1 MGLSASQAKLLSIT
15 ARLSD
20 NELRTQTITSA
31 KMSLSSQTSAAS
43 KAYIN
48 ALNETELIYS
58 TYDING
64 NKTYVDLTGA
74 QLSTYAPLK
83 NQYGLIN
90 NEGQI
95 LVSELDAE
103 NYKNSANIVEFLE
116 KYGFENAFTETITTI
131 DKEGYLEASEEY
143 EKELEEWEAKEP
155 DPTDPIYEIPG
166 SSTTD
171 YDLYDSFLWATA
183 ACYAGA
189 IGALR
194 GYMAEVEGTEFP
206 DETIYDSK
214 GNKVVE
220 IYLDHKQGS
229 TYHYYGKIYDDGL
242 GNGNVPP
249 PEDTE
254 HHFDCYTHVFSHLL
268 NAGDY
273 TTSHGESIT
282 IIDGVVHP
290 EFGVSD
296 SYTHWWKQDSQR
308 FPELDTNNRY
318 ERSQE
323 LAAILSEDAETVLY
337 ACGETGADIT
347 PESSDAEKL
356 LSDYYI
362 DENGEKKLKTLQ
374 QKIVDLNY
382 LSTEGNLG
390 YPEGY
395 PNAVSYRQLYD
406 AILHFVNHD
415 LKKVLQNS
423 GTEFDQEAYDKDYEE
438 WLSQRPTAPSE
449 GDYTYTETIVNID
462 QESEEG
468 QWYINLWHRMN
479 GASIYKTTIDGFDN
493 GIHDEENDGV
503 IEGDNITSPGN
514 GLTEDG
520 KPLWDILEDGLMNS
534 SDWLK
539 YALETGTITLERVNY
554 SNPTEMNT
562 GLKHYE
568 WSSIIYTNAL
578 DISEQTNE
586 EAIAKAEAI
595 YESTTKDI
603 EAKDKQYDNMLKL
616 LDTEHNALQTEYDSV
631 KSIISKNLE
640 RTLKIYSA

>member
-20 NELRTQTITSA
+20 NELRSQTITSA

-43 KAYIN
+43 KEYIN
-48 ALNETELIYS
+48 ALNATELIYS
-58 TYDING
+58 TYDLNG
-64 NKTYVDLTGA
+64 NKTYVPLTGA

-103 NYKNSANIVEFLE
+103 NYKNSANIAEFLE
-116 KYGFENAFTETITTI
+116 KYGFENVFRLDETTIINEDSYQSAMDDYELQYDNWLKKEPQPEDYGEWTTQIIHNSPKPNPNDFLIPDPDWVPPVVEPDEGDEEVETWSLYEAFMEGTAGGCFTCSSNPNSTEYNLMRHYLHVLAHMSVDGIRGIGTYGDHWWDEPDGGVNGTSGDGWIMQQLAEALVGKTACGEPAGCSGEHEHNFYGTDVNLDCGGIACDGTQLITDKIKELARDIWDYGHSLLNPNLSYSFDNLVGDDNDPEWKALKERYYHLIEHDLKGILADIPVEPKPEEPPTRPMIIDQEAYQEAMEQWEEDITETEVFVPDEEAYQAAHDAWNVPPEKPDINDYTETITT
-131 DKEGYLEASEEY
+131 L
-143 EKELEEWEAKEP
+143 
-155 DPTDPIYEIPG
+155 
-166 SSTTD
+166 
-171 YDLYDSFLWATA
+171 
-183 ACYAGA
+183 
-189 IGALR
+189 
-194 GYMAEVEGTEFP
+194 
-206 DETIYDSK
+206 
-214 GNKVVE
+214 
-220 IYLDHKQGS
+220 
-229 TYHYYGKIYDDGL
+229 
-242 GNGNVPP
+242 
-249 PEDTE
+249 
-254 HHFDCYTHVFSHLL
+254 
-268 NAGDY
+268 
-273 TTSHGESIT
+273 TS
-282 IIDGVVHP
+282 
-290 EFGVSD
+290 
-296 SYTHWWKQDSQR
+296 
-308 FPELDTNNRY
+308 
-318 ERSQE
+318 
-323 LAAILSEDAETVLY
+323 
-337 ACGETGADIT
+337 
-347 PESSDAEKL
+347 
-356 LSDYYI
+356 
-362 DENGEKKLKTLQ
+362 
-374 QKIVDLNY
+374 
-382 LSTEGNLG
+382 
-390 YPEGY
+390 
-395 PNAVSYRQLYD
+395 
-406 AILHFVNHD
+406 
-415 LKKVLQNS
+415 
-423 GTEFDQEAYDKDYEE
+423 
-438 WLSQRPTAPSE
+438 
-449 GDYTYTETIVNID
+449 D

>member
-20 NELRTQTITSA
+20 NELRTQTLTSA

-116 KYGFENAFTETITTI
+116 KYGFENVFSFEEKIVTNEGAYQEAMDGYEEEYESWLKNEPQPEDYGEWKTEITHNSPQPNPDDFWIQDPDWVPPVIEPGDGEEGEPGTETWSLYDAFMEGTAGGCFTSSSNPSSVNYNWIRHYNHVLAHMLVGGAPDIWGGELWWTEPAGGVDGISGDGEIMSQIAEALVGKTACGEPAGCRGEHEHNFYGTDVNLYCGGIACDGTQLITDKIRELMLDIEHYALVTLANSNPKGDDNDPEWKALKERYYHLIEHDLKGILETVPVNPDEEPGEPEEPPMIFDQQGYDDAMKKWEEDITETEVFVPDEEAYQAAHDAWNVPPEKPDINDFKETITVI
-131 DKEGYLEASEEY
+131 
-143 EKELEEWEAKEP
+143 
-155 DPTDPIYEIPG
+155 
-166 SSTTD
+166 
-171 YDLYDSFLWATA
+171 
-183 ACYAGA
+183 
-189 IGALR
+189 
-194 GYMAEVEGTEFP
+194 
-206 DETIYDSK
+206 
-214 GNKVVE
+214 
-220 IYLDHKQGS
+220 
-229 TYHYYGKIYDDGL
+229 
-242 GNGNVPP
+242 
-249 PEDTE
+249 
-254 HHFDCYTHVFSHLL
+254 
-268 NAGDY
+268 
-273 TTSHGESIT
+273 
-282 IIDGVVHP
+282 
-290 EFGVSD
+290 
-296 SYTHWWKQDSQR
+296 
-308 FPELDTNNRY
+308 
-318 ERSQE
+318 
-323 LAAILSEDAETVLY
+323 
-337 ACGETGADIT
+337 
-347 PESSDAEKL
+347 
-356 LSDYYI
+356 
-362 DENGEKKLKTLQ
+362 
-374 QKIVDLNY
+374 
-382 LSTEGNLG
+382 
-390 YPEGY
+390 
-395 PNAVSYRQLYD
+395 
-406 AILHFVNHD
+406 
-415 LKKVLQNS
+415 NS
-423 GTEFDQEAYDKDYEE
+423 
-438 WLSQRPTAPSE
+438 
-449 GDYTYTETIVNID
+449 D

>member
-20 NELRTQTITSA
+20 NELRSQTITSA

-58 TYDING
+58 TYDLNG

-183 ACYAGA
+183 VCYGNA

-194 GYMAEVEGTEFP
+194 CYLAEAEGIEFP

-220 IYLDHKQGS
+220 IYLERISGKS
-229 TYHYYGKIYDDGL
+229 YHYYYQMYDDGISE
-242 GNGNVPP
+242 GTITPP
-249 PEDTE
+249 ADTYGHE
-254 HHFDCYTHVFSHLL
+254 DCYNHVFSHLL
-268 NAGDY
+268 NVGDY
-273 TTSHGESIT
+273 TTSSGESIT
-282 IIDGVVHP
+282 ITDGGWHP
-290 EFGVSD
+290 EFGVTD
-296 SYTHWWKQDSQR
+296 DYTHWWQFDEEDH
-308 FPELDTNNRY
+308 PGVDTNDRY

-323 LAAILSEDAETVLY
+323 LAAILSEDAEPVLY
-337 ACGETGADIT
+337 ACGDIGADIT
-347 PESSDAEKL
+347 PESSDIEKL
-356 LSDYYI
+356 LSDYYF
-362 DENGEKKLKTLQ
+362 DENGEKKLKTIQ
-374 QKIVDLNY
+374 QKMVDLAY
-382 LSTEGNLG
+382 ASKPLSSDIDI
-390 YPEGY
+390 PE
-395 PNAVSYRQLYD
+395 RQLYD
-406 AILHFVNHD
+406 ALMHFVNYD